1 MKKYLLPSLLL
12 CAASAFAQTPAY
24 ILSINLKNG
33 DKVQY
38 RVDEIDSMTFDE
50 SKETTQAVAVK
61 IPTDFSTGW
70 VQKVMADGKQV
81 AEVAKEYIRSINR
94 QVVVIYPMGA
104 DGRADLTKGLTS
116 TGAHGSF
123 I

>member
-24 ILSINLKNG
+24 TLSINLKNG

-50 SKETTQAVAVK
+50 SKETT
-61 IPTDFSTGW
+61 
-70 VQKVMADGKQV
+70 
-81 AEVAKEYIRSINR
+81 
-94 QVVVIYPMGA
+94 
-104 DGRADLTKGLTS
+104 
-116 TGAHGSF
+116 
-123 I
+123 